1 MAASAPERARTLVS
15 WRWRTGME
23 TEQPTLDPLLRAA
36 VDRQLATPL
45 LLWMAGHRP
54 LAFFAGQALYLAA
67 PLAVLLG
74 WRDAGAWAGLLSAP
88 DAMRALEAAL
98 QARAR

>member
-1 MAASAPERARTLVS
+1 MK
-15 WRWRTGME
+15 

-36 VDRQLATPL
+36 VDRQLTTPL
-45 LLWMAGHRP
+45 LLWMTGHRP

-67 PLAVLLG
+67 PMAALLG
-74 WRDAGAWAGLLSAP
+74 WRDAEAWAGLLSSP
-88 DAMRALEAAL
+88 NAMRTLEAAL